1 MELKIKIKELQ
12 STKGQKCLIKQLN
25 NVSLTET
32 ARIRIAASINDIR
45 KLESNNQEKVDGE

>member
-1 MELKIKIKELQ
+1 MELKIKIKDLQ
-12 STKGQKCLIKQLN
+12 STKGQKCLIEQLN

-45 KLESNNQEKVDGE
+45 KLDSNNQEKVDGE

>member
-1 MELKIKIKELQ
+1 MELKIKIKDLQ
-12 STKGQKCLIKQLN
+12 STKGQKCLTEQLN

>member
-1 MELKIKIKELQ
+1 MELKIKIKDLQ
-12 STKGQKCLIKQLN
+12 STKGQKCLIEQLN

-45 KLESNNQEKVDGE
+45 KLESNNQENVDGE

>member
-1 MELKIKIKELQ
+1 MELKIKIKDLQ
-12 STKGQKCLIKQLN
+12 STKGQKCLVEQLN

>member
-1 MELKIKIKELQ
+1 MELKIKIKDLQ
-12 STKGQKCLIKQLN
+12 STKGQKCLIEQLN
-25 NVSLTET
+25 NVSLMET